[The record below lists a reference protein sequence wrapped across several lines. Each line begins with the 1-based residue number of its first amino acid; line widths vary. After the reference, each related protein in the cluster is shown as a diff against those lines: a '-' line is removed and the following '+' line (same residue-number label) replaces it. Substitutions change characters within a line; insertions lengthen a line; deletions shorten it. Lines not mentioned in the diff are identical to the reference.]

1 MRGQSDSLSMSEPV
15 RDLLGAFDRLAEL
28 DQRDFL
34 SEILRRTKDLELP
47 PLDEET
53 INRIADES
61 FLEYDIREA
70 ADAQGRQG

>member
-1 MRGQSDSLSMSEPV
+1 MTAKFNSVAISEPV
-15 RDLLGAFDRLAEL
+15 RDLLGAFDRLAEP

-34 SEILRRTKDLELP
+34 VEILRRTQDLELP

-70 ADAQGRQG
+70 ADAQGQQG

>member
-1 MRGQSDSLSMSEPV
+1 MTDEIDSVSMSEPV
-15 RDLLGAFDRLAEL
+15 RDLLSAFDRLAEQ

-34 SEILRRTKDLELP
+34 WEILRRTKDLELP

-53 INRIADES
+53 INRIAEES

-70 ADAQGRQG
+70 ADAQGQPG

>member
-1 MRGQSDSLSMSEPV
+1 MEIDPASPSEPV
-15 RDLLGAFDRLAEL
+15 RDLLGAFDRLTEH

-34 SEILRRTKDLELP
+34 WEILRRTKDFELP

-61 FLEYDIREA
+61 FLEYDIRES
-70 ADAQGRQG
+70 ADAQGQPG

>member
-1 MRGQSDSLSMSEPV
+1 MMATIDFESLSDPV
-15 RDLLGAFDRLAEL
+15 RDLLGAFERLTEH

-34 SEILRRTKDLELP
+34 SEILQRTKDLEYP

-53 INRIADES
+53 ISRIADES

-70 ADAQGRQG
+70 ADAQARPE

>member
-1 MRGQSDSLSMSEPV
+1 MTAEVDSVSMSEPV
-15 RDLLGAFDRLAEL
+15 RDLLGAFDRLTEHE
-28 DQRDFL
+28 QRDFL
-34 SEILRRTKDLELP
+34 WEILRRTKELELP

-70 ADAQGRQG
+70 ADAQGQPG

>member
-1 MRGQSDSLSMSEPV
+1 MTVQIDPISMSEPV
-15 RDLLGAFDRLAEL
+15 RDLLGAFDRLTERE
-28 DQRDFL
+28 QQDFL
-34 SEILRRTKDLELP
+34 SGILRRTKDMQLP

-70 ADAQGRQG
+70 ADAQSRPG

>member
-1 MRGQSDSLSMSEPV
+1 MTVEIESVSMSDPV
-15 RDLLGAFDRLAEL
+15 RDLLGAFDRLTEH

-53 INRIADES
+53 INQIADES
-61 FLEYDIREA
+61 FLEYDLTEA
-70 ADAQGRQG
+70 ADAQGGPR

>member
-1 MRGQSDSLSMSEPV
+1 MASIDSGPIDQPV
-15 RDLLGAFDRLAEL
+15 RDLLDAFDRLEEPNK
-28 DQRDFL
+28 RDFL
-34 SEILRRTKDLELP
+34 WEIIRRTKDLELP

-70 ADAQGRQG
+70 ADAQRGQG